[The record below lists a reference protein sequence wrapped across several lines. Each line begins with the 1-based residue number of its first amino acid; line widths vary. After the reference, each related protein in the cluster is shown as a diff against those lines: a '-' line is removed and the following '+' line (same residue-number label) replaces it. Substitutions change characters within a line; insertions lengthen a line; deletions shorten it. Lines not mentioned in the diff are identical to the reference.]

1 MRWADVAPVLARMEM
16 RGDLRR
22 GEFVEGRGP
31 VQYAEEE
38 TVASLRRK
46 DRPGGGEPA
55 LAVAGA
61 SDPVLDSLAVR
72 DGWVVL
78 AGGEALLTLDGAGVL
93 TTADD
98 ATDRAV
104 KAAVLA
110 LQDLLR
116 RARDPLG
123 RPRTLA
129 VLTVNGRAAAGAP
142 LAPLLEE
149 VGFSRDLGAMAWR
162 AL

>member
-1 MRWADVAPVLARMEM
+1 MEM

-31 VQYAEEE
+31 IQYAEEE
-38 TVASLRRK
+38 TVESLRRK
-46 DRPGGGEPA
+46 DRREAGEPA
-55 LAVAGA
+55 LAVAA
-61 SDPVLDSLAVR
+61 AADPVLDGLDLR
-72 DGWVVL
+72 DGWAAL
-78 AGGEALLTLDGAGVL
+78 AGGETLATLDGAGAF
-93 TTADD
+93 TTTGD

-104 KAAVLA
+104 KSAVTA

-123 RPRTLA
+123 RPRTL
-129 VLTVNGRAAAGAP
+129 VVSTVNGRAAAGAP
-142 LAPLLEE
+142 LAPVLEE
-149 VGFSRDLGAMAWR
+149 LGFSRDLGTLVWR